1 MKSKFRVKYPS
12 NLVLDCFFISIAITS
27 IKEFVIDDAG
37 HKMSMSAFVISDV
50 LIASI
55 YCSPRFSQRKALDE
69 IEKLLTIGSNHKI
82 IAEDDSSHFDDEQNP
97 FAGLFDRYRLTHNM
111 KSTLNST
118 TKSQPFIDNIP
129 TDIADCGTG
138 RYVHLTVTIILYTCN
153 LKCNKASFALT
164 PVNGLNISPLCCF
177 FFWLHPFSDYTSYS
191 VL

>member
-1 MKSKFRVKYPS
+1 MK
-12 NLVLDCFFISIAITS
+12 N
-27 IKEFVIDDAG
+27 DAG
-37 HKMSMSAFVISDV
+37 HKMSMSAFVINDV

-138 RYVHLTVTIILYTCN
+138 RYVHLTVTIILLYVQFEI
-153 LKCNKASFALT
+153 LYILFRLVVVYAL
-164 PVNGLNISPLCCF
+164 S
-177 FFWLHPFSDYTSYS
+177 S
-191 VL
+191 VLPDQLEEGDYGPVSQRGKEQVLHCF